1 MGRGPAVIVENR
13 GKTQKSM
20 VLRAGV
26 PQKYLT
32 NARNMGKLL
41 RVQKSEDQSPSDSK
55 NPRTKVHR
63 ISKIRQQQAAG
74 YKGNLEILSAGGQQI
89 LFRGDRRKQGVSR
102 SLAGTVADFGAVYGG
117 ADCIFAS
124 LIQPV

>member
-32 NARNMGKLL
+32 NARIIGKLF
-41 RVQKSEDQSPSDSK
+41 RVQ
-55 NPRTKVHR
+55 NPRTKVRR
-63 ISKIRQQQAAG
+63 IFEIRGHKPDLDKRELRDFKAP
-74 YKGNLEILSAGGQQI
+74 GG
-89 LFRGDRRKQGVSR
+89 SR
-102 SLAGTVADFGAVYGG
+102 SCFGGTGENRAYRVPLQGPLRTLGRIRRCRLYLRELDTACVNR
-117 ADCIFAS
+117 
-124 LIQPV
+124 

>member
-32 NARNMGKLL
+32 NARFMGKLL
-41 RVQKSEDQSPSDSK
+41 RVQKSEDQSSSDFK
-55 NPRTKVHR
+55 NPA
-63 ISKIRQQQAAG
+63 AAG
-74 YKGNLEILSAGGQQI
+74 
-89 LFRGDRRKQGVSR
+89 RR
-102 SLAGTVADFGAVYGG
+102 
-117 ADCIFAS
+117 I
-124 LIQPV
+124 